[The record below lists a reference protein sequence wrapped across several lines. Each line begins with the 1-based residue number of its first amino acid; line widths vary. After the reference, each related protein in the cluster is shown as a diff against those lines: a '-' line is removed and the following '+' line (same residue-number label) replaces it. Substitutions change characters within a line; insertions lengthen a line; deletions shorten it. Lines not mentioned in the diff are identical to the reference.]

1 MSSNYILPQGFFK
14 GGYFIILWPIS
25 KGFQLAWHF
34 GRRHP
39 STPPQKKPVQRCPSL
54 FGAEI
59 RQRFVQ
65 SQWVF
70 LHTNYIFNNACEWTI
85 PNPPNFGSLN
95 HFGPKKL
102 QGGTTDPR
110 LTIFYPKDVSNS
122 QVTEGTGQENV
133 RDAWAGWYD
142 KFRSVKNRLSNV
154 REECFPVFISR
165 GNPGRWN
172 DVYLLISLV
181 YC

>member
-1 MSSNYILPQGFFK
+1 MPTMSSNYILPQGCFK

-25 KGFQLAWHF
+25 KGLFQLAWHF
-34 GRRHP
+34 GRRHR
-39 STPPQKKPVQRCPSL
+39 SKKKPVQRCPSL

-70 LHTNYIFNNACEWTI
+70 LYTNYIFNNACEWTI

-102 QGGTTDPR
+102 QGGTHVSPFFTQKMSQIPR
-110 LTIFYPKDVSNS
+110 SLKEQDRKTS
-122 QVTEGTGQENV
+122 GT
-133 RDAWAGWYD
+133 
-142 KFRSVKNRLSNV
+142 
-154 REECFPVFISR
+154 
-165 GNPGRWN
+165 PGR
-172 DVYLLISLV
+172 LIWQV
-181 YC
+181 QIRKKPPE

>member
-1 MSSNYILPQGFFK
+1 MANFQGIPACFC
-14 GGYFIILWPIS
+14 IS
-25 KGFQLAWHF
+25 GAGIVQ
-34 GRRHP
+34 HP
-39 STPPQKKPVQRCPSL
+39 PKKKPVQRCPSL

-70 LHTNYIFNNACEWTI
+70 LYTNYIFNNACEWTI

-110 LTIFYPKDVSNS
+110 LTITQKMS
-122 QVTEGTGQENV
+122 QIARSLKEQDRKTSGTPGQV
-133 RDAWAGWYD
+133 DMTSSDPLKKTPR
-142 KFRSVKNRLSNV
+142 RNV
-154 REECFPVFISR
+154 REACFPVFISR
-165 GNPGRWN
+165 GNPGGWS

-181 YC
+181 YY